1 MLRRTVPAVL
11 LAVLCGGLLFAQAK
25 VAPRTAERAFSPG
38 GHVWMELSA
47 GDYDIRAGRDD
58 RVWVELRT
66 PDPDDIASCKA
77 TIEQKG
83 RDLLIA
89 TTGPR
94 GGMHATV
101 EVPTLTDLNVRLS
114 AGDLRVRGIRG
125 SKDVSSWAGNVDVE
139 VGSRNDYQ
147 KVHASVSAGDLSARP
162 FDISKGG
169 LFRSFSWKGP
179 GRLTLDV
186 RLTAGD
192 LTLR

>member
-1 MLRRTVPAVL
+1 
-11 LAVLCGGLLFAQAK
+11 
-25 VAPRTAERAFSPG
+25 
-38 GHVWMELSA
+38 MELSA

-94 GGMHATV
+94 GGMHAAI
-101 EVPTLTDLNVRLS
+101 EVPAETDLNVRLS
-114 AGDLRVRGIRG
+114 AGDLSVRGIRG
-125 SKDVSSWAGNVDVE
+125 SKNVSSWAGNVDIE
-139 VGSRNDYQ
+139 IGSRNDYGR
-147 KVHASVSAGDLSARP
+147 VHASVTAGDLLAKP

-169 LFRSFSWKGP
+169 LFRSFSWTGP
-179 GRLTLDV
+179 GQLTLDV

-192 LTLR
+192 LKLR